1 MKKLLFLFLLISAG
15 GFAQETTKTIFGR
28 ITDGIS
34 PLKNVAISINDN
46 SGTTFTDADGKYR
59 IEANLNDNINYSYQG
74 FKTILIKVEDVTR
87 VLNLTMVLDVQEL
100 EAVTVLGSNRK
111 SQKELALSYAS
122 NDNIIRT
129 AFGYLNADTAAGNIR
144 FLNSDEI
151 EPVYLCILDL
161 LRNRFSGIRVQG
173 ECSGAFGPSL
183 ANSAENGSNL
193 TGRRSDNDLG
203 VVGLASLAGTG
214 IMSNLNQ
221 GKVFIRG
228 TSSLSNPRSAIF
240 DLDGQI
246 LNDAPLW
253 LDIRNI
259 KRLAIL
265 NNFAASTAYGNAGAG
280 GVIVI
285 NTISGSPK
293 SNKLFDQARL
303 RNNFVSEKMISKD
316 DLKKNWPNYLTE
328 IYASQSL
335 EEAKKVYNAHTI
347 AYSGHPYFVL
357 DMQKYFKERW
367 EDSNYSNEIV
377 NSKFSLFENNPVLLK
392 ALAYQ
397 SETLGDY
404 DEANSWYKEVL
415 RLRPAYLQS
424 YLDMANS
431 YRDIRK
437 PRKAASV
444 YTRYNYL
451 MQEGILQNDSVGF
464 ADLFEREYNNFL
476 LLDKNSIVKGPQ
488 SSDLYIAEEDF
499 QGTRLVFEWNDSEAE
514 FELQFVNP
522 ENQYFTLKHNLGDN
536 ADMISR
542 EKEYGYSSA
551 EYLIDGSLPGSWK
564 INVNYMGNKSLTPT
578 YLKATVYYNYGTI
591 AQRKETQVFKLN
603 LKNTPYELF
612 AISVGARL
620 AFND

>member
-1 MKKLLFLFLLISAG
+1 MKKLLILLIFISAG
-15 GFAQETTKTIFGR
+15 GVAQETTKAIFGS
-28 ITDGIS
+28 ITDGLS
-34 PLKNVAISINDN
+34 PMKNVAISINDVPA
-46 SGTTFTDADGKYR
+46 TTFSDDHGKYR
-59 IEANLNDNINYSYQG
+59 IDAKLNDHINYSYQG
-74 FKTILIKVEDVTR
+74 FKTMVIKVEDVTR

-100 EAVTVLGSNRK
+100 EEVTVLGSNRK
-111 SQKELALSYAS
+111 SQKHLALEYTS

-151 EPVYLCILDL
+151 DPVYLCILDL

-183 ANSAENGSNL
+183 ANSSENGSNL

-203 VVGLASLAGTG
+203 VVGLATIAGTG
-214 IMSNLNQ
+214 VETSLNQ
-221 GKVFIRG
+221 GKIFMRG

-265 NNFAASTAYGNAGAG
+265 NNLAASTAYGNAGAG

-285 NTISGSPK
+285 NTVSGSPK
-293 SNKLFDQARL
+293 SNKIFDQARH
-303 RNNFVSEKMISKD
+303 RNNFASKNMICQE
-316 DLKKNWPNYLTE
+316 DLKNNWPNYLTE

-335 EEAKKVYNAHTI
+335 EEAKKVYDTYAM

-357 DMQKYFKERW
+357 DLQKYFKERW
-367 EDSNYSNEIV
+367 GDSNYSNEIV
-377 NSKFSLFENNPVLLK
+377 NNNFDLFKNNPVLLK

-404 DEANSWYKEVL
+404 EEANSWYKEVL
-415 RLRPAYLQS
+415 RLRPTYLQS

-431 YRDIRK
+431 YRDINQ
-437 PRKAASV
+437 PQKAASV
-444 YTRYNYL
+444 YTRFNYL
-451 MQEGILQNDSVGF
+451 VKEGILKNDSVNF
-464 ADLFEREYNNFL
+464 ANLFEREYNNFL
-476 LLDKNSIVKGPQ
+476 LLDKNSIVKGAQ

-522 ENQYFTLKHNLGDN
+522 ENQYFTLKHNLADN

-542 EKEYGYSSA
+542 EKQYGFSSV

-564 INVNYMGNKSLTPT
+564 VNVNYMGNKSLTPT
-578 YLKATVYYNYGTI
+578 YLKATVYYNYGTF
-591 AQRKETQVFKLN
+591 AQRKETKVFKLN
-603 LKNTPYELF
+603 LKNAPYELF
-612 AISVGARL
+612 AVSVGARL
-620 AFND
+620 AYNE